1 MTDAV
6 LIFTFSPVQSF
17 IAEARRAADLYVGS
31 RILSELAKAAAQAI
45 GAVNLVY
52 PASLNGSVPN
62 VIVAR
67 VPAVEA
73 KQIAERAEQALRK
86 TWSEISQTA
95 HNQFAAWK
103 FTDSV
108 FDAIWKRQ
116 ANHLW
121 EVFWA
126 AAEEETSGYRDAY
139 ERARAALDAV
149 KRSRLFAACDEPGIK
164 DTLSGRREAL
174 HQHGQTHFAQVKG
187 FWAQVGKRT
196 TAAKLRPDGRE
207 RLDAIGATKRFC
219 DLASQQ
225 FPSTSTIAALDF
237 IEHAKQVAAEALHTY
252 RDVVAPLGVYR
263 VCDDD
268 DWPYDGDL
276 LFEETLTPERL
287 KDSYGIHQP
296 DKQALEKACQALKAL
311 HNAAGGAPSPYYAVL
326 VLDGDSMGKRIS
338 ACLGQDDPKGAHAK
352 LSQSLDAFA
361 QQVQSIVPKD
371 CLIYNGGDDVLAFLP
386 LSWALDTAHKLAQ
399 AFEQVA

>member
-6 LIFTFSPVQSF
+6 LVFTFSPVQSF
-17 IAEARRAADLYVGS
+17 IVEARRAADLYVGS

-45 GAVNLVY
+45 GAGNLVY

-67 VPAVEA
+67 VPVPVADV
-73 KQIAERAEQALRK
+73 KQIAEDAEQALRCE
-86 TWSEISQTA
+86 WRRICQTA
-95 HNQFAAWK
+95 HDQFAAWK

-116 ANHLW
+116 VDHLW
-121 EVFWA
+121 EVFWV

-139 ERARAALDAV
+139 KRARAALDAV

-207 RLDAIGATKRFC
+207 RLDAIGATK
-219 DLASQQ
+219 
-225 FPSTSTIAALDF
+225 
-237 IEHAKQVAAEALHTY
+237 
-252 RDVVAPLGVYR
+252 
-263 VCDDD
+263 
-268 DWPYDGDL
+268 
-276 LFEETLTPERL
+276 
-287 KDSYGIHQP
+287 
-296 DKQALEKACQALKAL
+296 
-311 HNAAGGAPSPYYAVL
+311 
-326 VLDGDSMGKRIS
+326 
-338 ACLGQDDPKGAHAK
+338 
-352 LSQSLDAFA
+352 
-361 QQVQSIVPKD
+361 
-371 CLIYNGGDDVLAFLP
+371 
-386 LSWALDTAHKLAQ
+386 
-399 AFEQVA
+399 